1 MSPQKTHAPVTMPFG
16 NLGIGSDAL
25 VGAELLQ
32 LITAGMYSD
41 PLVVYR
47 EYLQNAADSAVSN
60 EKGGI
65 VRVDISMDL
74 VNERVTIRDNGRGLA
89 REEILR
95 NLLPIGRSSKVF
107 GSTLGFRGIGRL
119 AGLAFAR
126 SVTFLTRDRR
136 AAPVT
141 GVRWD
146 REQLQS
152 CVARGKTAEEA
163 IAQSVA
169 IEPHEDGNAP
179 EHFFEVQIDG
189 VSRPAASAL
198 LNRERVASYVSQV
211 CSIPFSSEFPFER
224 DVEQFLC
231 DRICAPRLSVH
242 LDGAMEP
249 VKRPHGKTLDA
260 RSQQQDSYAEL
271 ERIEI
276 PKMDARSPDDLLAVG
291 WIAHSSYFGALPGT
305 GRVRGIRARIG
316 NFQVGGERVFEHLF
330 TEPRFNQWCVAEV
343 HIVDPRLRPD
353 GRRDYFEPGPHLRH
367 LENQLVGVC
376 RRLEKRCRGASRDRN
391 ARRRVE
397 SVIGEVSDACDLA
410 RSGYLTEKAVRA
422 LIERQRSGIEKARC
436 SSAPVNGAPLSPQL
450 EGAEEA
456 LRHLQ
461 EAVTECDLERLL
473 EPAEATAYRN
483 VFSVIAEV
491 AASPRQARETIE
503 AIVDAVRSHSPGTAD
518 QEAGERFDSGTGRGR
533 K

>member
-1 MSPQKTHAPVTMPFG
+1 MISQRTQVPVTRPHRT
-16 NLGIGSDAL
+16 LGVGSDAL

-32 LITAGMYSD
+32 IITAGMYSD
-41 PLVVYR
+41 PLAIYR
-47 EYLQNAADSAVSN
+47 EYLQNAADSAAQD
-60 EKGGI
+60 EKGK
-65 VRVDISMDL
+65 VVHVDISMDSL
-74 VNERVTIRDNGRGLA
+74 NERVTIRDNGRGLSQ
-89 REEILR
+89 EEILR

-136 AAPVT
+136 TAPVT

-146 REQLQS
+146 REQLRS

-163 IAQSVA
+163 IAQSVT

-179 EHFFEVQIDG
+179 GNFFEVQIDG
-189 VSRPAASAL
+189 VTRPAAGAL

-211 CSIPFSSEFPFER
+211 CSVPFSTEFPFER
-224 DVEQFLC
+224 DVEQILK
-231 DRICAPRLSVH
+231 DRVHAPRLSVH

-249 VKRPHGKTLDA
+249 VKRPHRENLAA
-260 RSQQQDSYAEL
+260 RSQRQDSYGDL

-276 PKMDARSPDDLLAVG
+276 PKMDARSSDDLLAVG
-291 WIAHSSYFGALPGT
+291 WIAHSSYYGALPRIGQ
-305 GRVRGIRARIG
+305 VRGVRARIR
-316 NFQVGGERVFEHLF
+316 NFQIGDERVFEHLF

-343 HIVDPRLRPD
+343 HILDPRLRPN

-376 RRLEKRCRGASRDRN
+376 RRLEKQCRRASRDRN

-397 SVIGEVSDACDLA
+397 NVVGDVSDACDLA
-410 RSGYLTEKAVRA
+410 RSGYLTEKAVRV
-422 LIERQRSGIEKARC
+422 LIERQRSGIEKAWRG
-436 SSAPVNGAPLSPQL
+436 SEPVDGALLSPQL
-450 EGAEEA
+450 KGAEDA
-456 LRHLQ
+456 LQHL
-461 EAVTECDLERLL
+461 EKAFVEGDLEGLG
-473 EPAEATAYRN
+473 PAEATAYRN
-483 VFSVIAEV
+483 VFAVIAEV

-503 AIVDAVRSHSPGTAD
+503 AILDAVRPYSPGTAG
-518 QEAGERFDSGTGRGR
+518 QEAGGRFDSGAGRGR